1 MNNSKKNDHKEL
13 TKKAVAIGTALGVV
27 ATIGTNLNIKE
38 AEARNR
44 NTKSNKESRINS
56 DKKFSHTK
64 RPYTNA
70 DKANLDEYKDQHIT
84 KDFIPEN
91 TVTKDTKDNRLEN
104 KSSNRTS
111 NRTPKVIPVSVSTA
125 RK

>member
-1 MNNSKKNDHKEL
+1 MNTSGKNNPKDI
-13 TKKAVAIGTALGVV
+13 TKKAVAIGAALGVV
-27 ATIGTNLNIKE
+27 AAIGTNLNVKE

-44 NTKSNKESRINS
+44 NDKPNKESRVNS

-64 RPYTNA
+64 RPWTNA

-84 KDFIPEN
+84 KDFIPEHEI
-91 TVTKDTKDNRLEN
+91 TKDTKDNKTEN
-104 KSSNRTS
+104 RSSDRTS
-111 NRTPKVIPVSVSTA
+111 NRTPKVVTVSVSTA

>member
-1 MNNSKKNDHKEL
+1 MNTSGKNNPKDI
-13 TKKAVAIGTALGVV
+13 TKKAVAIGAALGVV
-27 ATIGTNLNIKE
+27 AAIGTNLNVKE

-44 NTKSNKESRINS
+44 NDKPNKESRVNS

-64 RPYTNA
+64 RPWTNA

-84 KDFIPEN
+84 KDFIPEHEI
-91 TVTKDTKDNRLEN
+91 TKDTKDNKTEN
-104 KSSNRTS
+104 RSSDRTS
-111 NRTPKVIPVSVSTA
+111 NRTPKVITVSVSTA

>member
-1 MNNSKKNDHKEL
+1 MNTSSKNNPKDI
-13 TKKAVAIGTALGVV
+13 TKKAVAIGAALGVV
-27 ATIGTNLNIKE
+27 AAIGTNLNVKE

-44 NTKSNKESRINS
+44 NDKPNKESRVNS

-64 RPYTNA
+64 RPWTNA

-84 KDFIPEN
+84 KDFIPEDEI
-91 TVTKDTKDNRLEN
+91 TKDTKDNKREN
-104 KSSNRTS
+104 RSSDRTS
-111 NRTPKVIPVSVSTA
+111 NRTPKVVTVSVSTA